1 MNTQRVEVFHITNC
15 DTVVETVAH
24 HFIFHF
30 FPTTKRFFHQ
40 YLRRERERFFYKNI
54 QLLFV
59 ITEAGAQ
66 ATQCIRRPDNYRITQ
81 FFCCATGI
89 FHIFYGFTLN
99 GLYID
104 FIQFLNKKFTIL
116 GIHNGLYRSTEYFYI
131 IFFKNTFFVQCHST
145 VQGCLTTERQ
155 HNAFRFFFLNHF
167 LYEIRSHRKEVD
179 LIRHSFGRLYRS
191 NIRIDKNRFNAF
203 FFQGFECLRTGIVKL
218 TGLTDLQGT
227 GTQQQ
232 YFLYIFFH

>member
-1 MNTQRVEVFHITNC
+1 MNTQRVEIFHITNC

-59 ITEAGAQ
+59 ITETGAQ
-66 ATQCIRRPDNYRITQ
+66 ATQSVSSTNNYGITQ
-81 FFCCATGI
+81 FFCCATRS

-104 FIQFLNKKFTIL
+104 FIQFLNEKFTIL
-116 GIHNGLYRSTEYFYI
+116 GIHNGLYRGTKYFHI

-167 LYEIRSHRKEVD
+167 LYEIRSHREEVD